1 MEPNPKKQP
10 KKGEKQE
17 AITPQMPT
25 KLPDITQGVE
35 GRNSEGIPYTVPPS
49 KPYKPPRPLAI
60 NQVLE
65 GTTVTS
71 KFSRPKAYYP
81 GTDETAGGTQFPKPS
96 NTMVNKRNT
105 KANTSTDGSGP
116 SDQTSNANN
125 PTDDLSNKK
134 SAPEGKTKGAAPTG
148 RTAVKHTTGVNFG
161 PIEEDVHPAARRNT
175 AHSNP
180 DEIPDNQ
187 KTTADFLYE
196 YDLMCLRDLIVAVGD
211 LMTYSVNWNDL
222 STRRGRSSTC
232 MYTNWSDADRAQRQ
246 AAELSLYR
254 RDLSD
259 IEPFITIDQEGGRVS
274 RLRLI
279 GQEPPNAQ
287 ALRDKGD
294 PNLIKQHGKL
304 TGQILRLFGFNLDLC
319 PVLDI
324 SYDDTADNSLKGRCW
339 GKDTQQVIDN
349 AGMFNRS
356 MRAQGILS
364 CAKHFPGYGPAECDP
379 HEFLPVISKTRSEM
393 EMSELMPYT
402 ALLPEID
409 SVMTCHSNYTAY
421 DPDRPRWPASLSH
434 NICTKL
440 LRDQLGF
447 EGLAMTDDLDM
458 GAILN
463 EVTFEQAIQEAVR
476 AGNDLVMICHRLE
489 MVELARQHLEG
500 VEGPTL
506 HDALTRI
513 QKTKKRLVKPDKF
526 DLARFDA

>member
-1 MEPNPKKQP
+1 MPNADLLGQLLLTGVPGPELDSATAARLKKLQP
-10 KKGEKQE
+10 GGF
-17 AITPQMPT
+17 I
-25 KLPDITQGVE
+25 LF
-35 GRNSEGIPYTVPPS
+35 GRNIVSPEQLRKLI
-49 KPYKPPRPLAI
+49 
-60 NQVLE
+60 
-65 GTTVTS
+65 
-71 KFSRPKAYYP
+71 
-81 GTDETAGGTQFPKPS
+81 
-96 NTMVNKRNT
+96 
-105 KANTSTDGSGP
+105 
-116 SDQTSNANN
+116 
-125 PTDDLSNKK
+125 DDL
-134 SAPEGKTKGAAPTG
+134 
-148 RTAVKHTTGVNFG
+148 
-161 PIEEDVHPAARRNT
+161 
-175 AHSNP
+175 
-180 DEIPDNQ
+180 
-187 KTTADFLYE
+187 
-196 YDLMCLRDLIVAVGD
+196 
-211 LMTYSVNWNDL
+211 
-222 STRRGRSSTC
+222 
-232 MYTNWSDADRAQRQ
+232 
-246 AAELSLYR
+246 

-294 PNLIKQHGKL
+294 PALIKQHGKL
-304 TGQILRLFGFNLDLC
+304 TGQLLRLFGFNLDLC

-324 SYDDTADNSLKGRCW
+324 SYDDNADNSLKGRCW
-339 GKDTQQVIDN
+339 GRDTQQVIDN
-349 AGMFNRS
+349 AGIFNRA

-379 HEFLPVISKTRSEM
+379 HEFLPVISKTRAEM

-409 SVMTCHSNYTAY
+409 CVMTCHSNYTAY

-489 MVELARQHLEG
+489 MVELARDQLEG
-500 VEGPTL
+500 VEAPIL
-506 HDALTRI
+506 HDALLRI
-513 QKTKKRLVKPDKF
+513 EKTKKRLVKPDPYTA
-526 DLARFDA
+526 ARFQQLNDEIWDLRVATLGEERAHDLSVEDGKRSPVELY